1 MKNKYFPD
9 EDITTNDLYFLCY
22 MIERVARN
30 IHQRNQYVVEK
41 IGKENLIHLI
51 SVANVLH
58 CENPK
63 QVEADWI
70 NEYLLEN
77 GDFDITNVNKDLCER
92 IPSETSIGKVYMRLI
107 SSINANEDDLIQTLI
122 NVYSSPICQKI
133 DDYNT
138 SADYE
143 PSYIIERAYYNDGF

>member
-9 EDITTNDLYFLCY
+9 EEITANDLYFICY

-58 CENPK
+58 CENPN

-70 NEYLLEN
+70 NEYLLEKGN
-77 GDFDITNVNKDLCER
+77 FDITNVNKDLCEK

-107 SSINANEDDLIQTLI
+107 SSVNSKNEDLIQTLL
-122 NVYSSPICQKI
+122 NVYSSPICKKI

-138 SADYE
+138 SAYYE
-143 PSYIIERAYYNDGF
+143 PSYVIERAYYNEGF